1 MHFVLTDEQRMLQ
14 ESVDRFVER
23 DYDFEHRRALTATDQ
38 GFSDEHWKTF
48 AELGWLGVP
57 FPEEQGGYGG
67 GLVEA
72 GLILEGLGR
81 GLVVEP
87 YLWTVVV
94 GGGLLSLA
102 GRDDLLA
109 EVVAGD
115 LQLAF
120 GFAEP
125 QSRFDLADVTTRADE
140 DGGGFKLAGHKAVVF
155 NAPAAGRIIVPA
167 RTGGGQR
174 EAAGISLFLVD
185 PSADGV
191 SLRGYPTVDGLRAA
205 EVALDGVSVGAD
217 AMLGDEGAALPWI
230 ETVVDRAT
238 AAVCC
243 EAAGIMQTMVA
254 STQEYLKTRN
264 QFGVPLAKF
273 QVLQHRMAE
282 LFIHKEQAQS
292 MAYMAVVRAGQD
304 DATVRARS
312 ASAAKTF
319 IGDKGRAVGQE
330 SIQMHG
336 GMGVTD
342 EMPISHYFKRLT
354 MIDTLFGN
362 ADFHRRR
369 FAELSGSAEAA

>member
-1 MHFVLTDEQRMLQ
+1 MQFALTDEQRMLQ
-14 ESVDRFVER
+14 DSVDRFVER
-23 DYDFEHRRALTATDQ
+23 DYDFEHRRALAAGDD
-38 GFSDEHWKTF
+38 GFSRDHWKTF

-57 FPEEQGGYGG
+57 FPEAQGGYGG

-72 GLILEGLGR
+72 GLILEGFGR

-102 GRDDLLA
+102 GRDDMLA
-109 EVVAGD
+109 EVIAGD
-115 LQLAF
+115 RQLAF

-125 QSRFDLADVTTRADE
+125 QSRFALADVETRAE
-140 DGGGFKLAGHKAVVF
+140 RDGAGFRLTGHKAVVF
-155 NAPAAGRIIVPA
+155 NAPAADRIIVSA
-167 RTGGGQR
+167 RTGGSSR
-174 EAAGISLFLVD
+174 EAAGISLFLID
-185 PSADGV
+185 PAADGV
-191 SLRGYPTVDGLRAA
+191 SLRGYPTVDELRAA
-205 EVALDGVSVGAD
+205 EVALDGVAVGGD
-217 AMLGDEGAALPWI
+217 ALLGAADDGYPLI
-230 ETVVDRAT
+230 ETVIDRAT

-243 EAAGIMQTMVA
+243 EAAGIMQAMVA
-254 STQEYLKTRN
+254 STQDYLKTRH
-264 QFGVPLAKF
+264 QFGVPLARF

-282 LFIHKEQAQS
+282 LFIHTEQAQS

-304 DATVRARS
+304 DAAVRARA

-319 IGDKGRAVGQE
+319 IGDKGRLVGQE

-369 FAELSGSAEAA
+369 FADLSVEAIAA

>member
-1 MHFVLTDEQRMLQ
+1 MQFALTDEQRMLQ
-14 ESVDRFVER
+14 DSVDRFVER
-23 DYDFEHRRALTATDQ
+23 DYDFEHRRSLIATDE
-38 GFSDEHWKTF
+38 GFSDKHWKTF

-57 FPEEQGGYGG
+57 FSEAQGGYGG

-72 GLILEGLGR
+72 GLILEGFGR

-109 EVVAGD
+109 ELIAGD

-125 QSRFDLADVTTRADE
+125 QSRFDLADVETRAE
-140 DGGGFKLAGHKAVVF
+140 KDGSGYRLSGHKAVVF

-167 RTGGGQR
+167 RTGGSRR
-174 EAAGISLFLVD
+174 ETAGISLFLVD
-185 PSADGV
+185 PSAGGV

-205 EVALDGVSVGAD
+205 EVELAGVAVGDD
-217 AMLGDEGAALPWI
+217 AVLGPVDEGHPLI

-238 AAVCC
+238 AAVAC

-254 STQEYLKTRN
+254 STQDYLKTRQ

-292 MAYMAVVRAGQD
+292 MAYMAVVRAGED
-304 DATVRARS
+304 DPAVRARA

-319 IGDKGRAVGQE
+319 VGDKGRIVGQE

-336 GMGVTD
+336 GMGVTE

-354 MIDTLFGN
+354 LIDTLFGN

-369 FAELSGSAEAA
+369 FASTHDHR

>member
-1 MHFVLTDEQRMLQ
+1 MQFALTDEQRMLQ

-23 DYDFEHRRALTATDQ
+23 DYDFEHRRALIASDA
-38 GFSDEHWKTF
+38 GFSDKHWKTF

-57 FPEEQGGYGG
+57 FSEEQGGYGG

-72 GLILEGLGR
+72 GLILEGFGR

-109 EVVAGD
+109 EMIAGD

-125 QSRFDLADVTTRADE
+125 QSRFDLADVATRAE
-140 DGGGFKLAGHKAVVF
+140 KDGEGYRLTGHKAVVF
-155 NAPAAGRIIVPA
+155 NAPAAGRIIVSA

-174 EAAGISLFLVD
+174 EAAGVSLFVVD
-185 PSADGV
+185 PAADGV

-205 EVALDGVSVGAD
+205 EVELDGVAVGAD
-217 AMLGDEGAALPWI
+217 ALLGPADEGFPLIETTADRAVAAL
-230 ETVVDRAT
+230 
-238 AAVCC
+238 CC

-264 QFGVPLAKF
+264 QFGVPLSKF

-304 DATVRARS
+304 DPATRARA

-369 FAELSGSAEAA
+369 FAELSVSAEAA

>member
-1 MHFVLTDEQRMLQ
+1 MQFALTDEQRMLQ
-14 ESVDRFVER
+14 DSVDRFIER
-23 DYDFEHRRALTATDQ
+23 DYDFEHRRSLIATDE
-38 GFSDEHWKTF
+38 GFSDTHWKTF
-48 AELGWLGVP
+48 ADLGWLGVP
-57 FPEEQGGYGG
+57 FSEEQGGYGG

-72 GLILEGLGR
+72 GLILEAFGR

-109 EVVAGD
+109 EVIAGD
-115 LQLAF
+115 LHLAF

-125 QSRFDLADVTTRADE
+125 QSRFDLADVATRGE
-140 DGGGFKLAGHKAVVF
+140 KQGSGYRITGHKAVVF
-155 NAPAAGRIIVPA
+155 NAPSAGRIIVPA
-167 RTGGGQR
+167 RTGGAQR
-174 EAAGISLFLVD
+174 EAEGISLFVID

-191 SLRGYPTVDGLRAA
+191 SVRGYPTVDGLRAA
-205 EVALDGVSVGAD
+205 EVELDGVMVGAD
-217 AMLGDEGAALPWI
+217 ALLGGEGEGYPLI
-230 ETVVDRAT
+230 ETTADRAT
-238 AAVCC
+238 AALCC
-243 EAAGIMQTMVA
+243 EAAGVMQTMVA
-254 STQEYLKTRN
+254 STQDYLKTRN
-264 QFGVPLAKF
+264 QFGVPLSKF

-282 LFIHKEQAQS
+282 LFIHKEQSQS
-292 MAYMAVVRAGQD
+292 MAYMALVRAGQED
-304 DATVRARS
+304 RVARARA

-319 IGDKGRAVGQE
+319 VGDKGRIVGQE
-330 SIQMHG
+330 AIQMHG

-369 FAELSGSAEAA
+369 FANLSGTARAA